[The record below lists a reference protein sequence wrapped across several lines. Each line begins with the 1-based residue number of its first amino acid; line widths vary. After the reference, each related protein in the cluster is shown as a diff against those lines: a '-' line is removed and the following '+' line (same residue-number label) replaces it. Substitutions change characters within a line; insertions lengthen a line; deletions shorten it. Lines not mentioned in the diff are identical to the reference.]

1 MAFAC
6 FARRCFDRCEPP
18 SDRTEF
24 SRMVAESPSLE
35 ISVGAA
41 SVDASAVGWV
51 VFVLLIGIAVLGVPL
66 AAALIRRGLPA
77 RARAKVAVA
86 PMSFGSSQQVRRS
99 PRHAVLLH
107 RSLIVTLF
115 IALVVF
121 LLIPGVL
128 AIRALGVSA
137 IQTGLALVLP
147 TLLVTLHARRQE
159 QGT

>member
-1 MAFAC
+1 
-6 FARRCFDRCEPP
+6 
-18 SDRTEF
+18 
-24 SRMVAESPSLE
+24 MVAESPSLE
-35 ISVGAA
+35 NSAGLA
-41 SVDASAVGWV
+41 SVEPSAVGWV

-77 RARAKVAVA
+77 RARAKRAVA
-86 PMSFGSSQQVRRS
+86 PMSFGSSQKVSRS

-147 TLLVTLHARRQE
+147 TLLVTLHARRRG

>member
-6 FARRCFDRCEPP
+6 FPRSCFDRCEPP
-18 SDRTEF
+18 SDRTEL

-35 ISVGAA
+35 ISVRAV
-41 SVDASAVGWV
+41 SVDASAFGWV
-51 VFVLLIGIAVLGVPL
+51 VFVLLIGIAVLGVPM
-66 AAALIRRGLPA
+66 AAALVRRGLPA
-77 RARAKVAVA
+77 RARAKAKVD
-86 PMSFGSSQQVRRS
+86 PMHFGSSQKVRRS

-128 AIRALGVSA
+128 AIRDLGVSA
-137 IQTGLALVLP
+137 IQVGLALVLP
-147 TLLVTLHARRQE
+147 TLLVTLHARRRG